1 MFSFCELQ
9 KALPPLA
16 FPELGSCDFIQ
27 SFLNNKLN
35 SMVELAAD
43 KGSIDVL
50 FLEAIMLSPFF
61 CFSICKVNKLS
72 LFSIAKYQVKPY
84 LYQVYMLSD
93 ETGLSVY
100 KGLSQLILCVL
111 SGDIFLEGLLV
122 NGWLPKLAFLC
133 GHVEKPVAIWAFNTS
148 E

>member
-61 CFSICKVNKLS
+61 CFFVFQFVKSINHLFLVLLNIKLS
-72 LFSIAKYQVKPY
+72 HIYIKYICYQMKLVYLFIRGY
-84 LYQVYMLSD
+84 LS
-93 ETGLSVY
+93 
-100 KGLSQLILCVL
+100 
-111 SGDIFLEGLLV
+111 
-122 NGWLPKLAFLC
+122 
-133 GHVEKPVAIWAFNTS
+133 
-148 E
+148 